1 MKEAVKSTI
10 RYSLAVILII
20 VSGYLALKDVELSK
34 LYEIIVSAD
43 YLWVILPIP
52 VIMLSHWVRALRWKT
67 MLNPIL
73 KHSSTWNLF
82 SAVMIGYAANNVI
95 PRGGEL
101 LRPYVVSRREK
112 ISFSS
117 TFATIVVERIIDVIA
132 LVLLFAGVFFF
143 FRDQIINALPELDAN
158 KIVLP
163 TIVIAIGLV
172 FCLYPP
178 LVRFLLRIFIKPFSQ
193 KFYDELNKIFDKFT
207 KGFDIIRT
215 PKQYVRL
222 AFESMLIW
230 LFYTIP
236 LYLMFFAF
244 DFKIDYNLGFDDAI
258 LLIVVSG
265 IGTAIAPTPG
275 AVGVYHF
282 LITNTLTRIYGIA
295 PEIALGYATVSHGI
309 NYLIQVIPGAFF
321 FLSENIK
328 KIPKK
333 ADLKSIG

>member
-20 VSGYLALKDVELSK
+20 VSCYLALKDVELSK
-34 LYEIIVSAD
+34 LYDTIVSAD
-43 YLWVILPIP
+43 YLWVLLPIP

-82 SAVMIGYAANNVI
+82 SAVMIGYAANNVV

-143 FRDQIINALPELDAN
+143 FRNQIINALPELDAN

-163 TIVIAIGLV
+163 TIVVAIGLIFLFVSAFGSV
-172 FCLYPP
+172 FIENFYKT
-178 LVRFLLRIFIKPFSQ
+178 FL
-193 KFYDELNKIFDKFT
+193 T
-207 KGFDIIRT
+207 K
-215 PKQYVRL
+215 VL
-222 AFESMLIW
+222 
-230 LFYTIP
+230 
-236 LYLMFFAF
+236 
-244 DFKIDYNLGFDDAI
+244 
-258 LLIVVSG
+258 
-265 IGTAIAPTPG
+265 
-275 AVGVYHF
+275 
-282 LITNTLTRIYGIA
+282 
-295 PEIALGYATVSHGI
+295 
-309 NYLIQVIPGAFF
+309 
-321 FLSENIK
+321 
-328 KIPKK
+328 
-333 ADLKSIG
+333 